1 MTGDSPRGAAGVDP
15 SFLGPWAER
24 WFQAWDGRDVEGI
37 VAMCD
42 EGIALD
48 DPALPEPLH
57 GHAGMRSFVC
67 DTFATFPDVRL
78 EPLEPPIPSPRGGGA
93 WVPYRMSGTMR
104 GHWSPLDIAPTG
116 ARVDF
121 RGVTE
126 WRFGGGGHLV
136 LWDTIYDNL
145 AVARQMGLVPP
156 HGSRGD
162 RLFTRLQHLQAPGR
176 RRRAEKAESTNQGGT
191 R

>member
-1 MTGDSPRGAAGVDP
+1 MTGDSPRGATAVDP

-24 WFQAWDGRDVEGI
+24 WFEAWEGREVEAI
-37 VAMCD
+37 AAMCD
-42 EGIALD
+42 EGIELD

-57 GHAGMRSFVC
+57 GRAGMESFVR

-78 EPLEPPIPSPRGGGA
+78 EPLEAPVPSPRGDGA

-104 GHWSPLDIAPTG
+104 GHWAPLDIAPTG

-126 WRFGGGGHLV
+126 WRFRDGRLV
-136 LWDTIYDNL
+136 LWDTTYDNL

-162 RLFTRLQHLQAPGR
+162 RFFTRMQHLQARGQ
-176 RRRAEKAESTNQGGT
+176 RRRAEKAEPTNPGGT

>member
-1 MTGDSPRGAAGVDP
+1 MTGEPARGAAALDP

-24 WFQAWDGRDVEGI
+24 WFEAWERREVEAI

-42 EGIALD
+42 EGIELD

-57 GHAGMRSFVC
+57 GRAGMESFVR

-78 EPLEPPIPSPRGGGA
+78 EPLEPPVVSPRGDGA
-93 WVPYRMSGTMR
+93 WAPYRMSGTMR
-104 GHWSPLDIAPTG
+104 GHWAPLDIAPTG

-126 WRFGGGGHLV
+126 WRFRGGLLV

-145 AVARQMGLVPP
+145 AVPRQMGLVPP

-162 RLFTRLQHLQAPGR
+162 RLFTRLQHLQARGR
-176 RRRAEKAESTNQGGT
+176 RRRAEKAEPTNAGGT
-191 R
+191 